1 MACNCSHELA
11 PIKPDSRFRTA
22 LWIAL
27 VINLAMFMVEVMG
40 GMYANSAALWADA
53 LDFFGD
59 AANYAISL
67 AVLGAS
73 LYWRATVALIKGITM
88 ALFGFVVMG
97 KVAYNYMQG
106 IPPEAITMGVIG
118 AMALVANVIAAV
130 ILYRFRDGDSNMQSV
145 WLCSRNDAIG
155 NIAVIFAA
163 LGVFGTGSML
173 PDIIVAV
180 IMAGLGLSAGY
191 QVIKKS
197 LIERQQ
203 SITTEKTAKST
214 TNTSTK
220 TTCS

>member
-1 MACNCSHELA
+1 MACNCSHEPA
-11 PIKPDSRFRTA
+11 PITPDSRFRTA

-27 VINLAMFMVEVMG
+27 IINLAMFVVEIMG

-73 LYWRATVALIKGITM
+73 LYWRATVALVKGMTM
-88 ALFGFVVMG
+88 ALFGFVVIG

-106 IPPEAITMGVIG
+106 IPPEAITMGIIG
-118 AMALVANVIAAV
+118 VLALVANVIAAV
-130 ILYRFRDGDSNMQSV
+130 VLYRFRDGDSNMQSV

-155 NIAVIFAA
+155 NVAVIFAA
-163 LGVFGTGSML
+163 VGVFGTGSML
-173 PDIIVAV
+173 PDIIVAA

-191 QVIKKS
+191 QVIRKALS
-197 LIERQQ
+197 ERRENKAVLH
-203 SITTEKTAKST
+203 SH
-214 TNTSTK
+214 
-220 TTCS
+220 